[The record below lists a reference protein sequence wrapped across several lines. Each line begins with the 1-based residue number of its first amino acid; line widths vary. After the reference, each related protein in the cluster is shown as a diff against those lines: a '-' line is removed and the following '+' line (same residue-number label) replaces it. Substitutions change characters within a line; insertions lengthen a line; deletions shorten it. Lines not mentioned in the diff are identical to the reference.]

1 LILQA
6 YADAFTFQP
15 ERQIH
20 MKFQNSI
27 VIMLLGAAVA
37 CTTAAAQAPVPTVD
51 PERHGNLAAAQQA
64 ILAAFSR
71 ISEAQRDNDS
81 HLGGHAGRAK
91 ELLREANDEIQAA
104 ADTADQ
110 NAMGGQAF
118 APPAVAASTTASA
131 PPAASAPP
139 TNSGPPA
146 SSAPPATSAQAPPP
160 GESAP
165 PPPPPPPAP
174 VDLTGSWT
182 IYAYNVNQ
190 PGSSLKTVQLF
201 QSGNIISG
209 TFHGPH
215 QHGKLQGW
223 VNGSHVEF
231 STDTSDVLTFRGEIT
246 STGMSGLYG
255 IHGEHAPWR
264 AERSN

>member
-1 LILQA
+1 MIS
-6 YADAFTFQP
+6 TP
-15 ERQIH
+15 ERQIQ
-20 MKFQNSI
+20 MKLQN
-27 VIMLLGAAVA
+27 VILTLLLSAAA
-37 CTTAAAQAPVPTVD
+37 GTTLAAAQAPVPTVD
-51 PERHGNLAAAQQA
+51 PQRHGNLAAAQQS

-104 ADTADQ
+104 ADAADQ
-110 NAMGGQAF
+110 NGMGGSAGAF
-118 APPAVAASTTASA
+118 APPATSAA
-131 PPAASAPP
+131 PPA
-139 TNSGPPA
+139 NSGPPA
-146 SSAPPATSAQAPPP
+146 NSAPPATSAPAAPVSDNTP
-160 GESAP
+160 P

-231 STDTSDVLTFRGEIT
+231 STDTDDVLTFRGEIT
-246 STGMSGLYG
+246 SQGMSGLYG